1 MTVVRC
7 TETQMHVVV
16 VVRDYARDPN
26 SAMIDCYLG
35 RGYGMNGPWLRPTI
49 CTEALPHRLWYSL
62 SHMAEQPAR
71 ARSAY

>member
-1 MTVVRC
+1 
-7 TETQMHVVV
+7 
-16 VVRDYARDPN
+16 
-26 SAMIDCYLG
+26 MIDCYLG